1 MKVWKIFRCLMAVA
15 GVALIYLGAST
26 SDYYTLELRQPEPDY
41 IWVTIVLG
49 IILMLPSVVHAI
61 RKGEL

>member
-1 MKVWKIFRCLMAVA
+1 MKLRKVFRRLMAVA
-15 GVALIYLGAST
+15 GFTLMYLGAST
-26 SDYYTLELRQPEPDY
+26 SDFYTLEVRQPEPDY
-41 IWVTIVLG
+41 IWVVIPMG